1 MICPRMSENSTS
13 VVQYK
18 VFKDE
23 VYYKAI
29 KIATNGKYLFV
40 YFCALC

>member
-1 MICPRMSENSTS
+1 MCWPRISENSAF